1 MANLKHAFGGQ
12 TRDLVDPYVQVSFA
26 GLSVCLDSNFR
37 NYQPSK
43 LVMPFPGNISL
54 ICISRQPYSLGV
66 MDQLEKKLQKNEK
79 EVTQILLFRALRIE
93 TLCRNFIILQSYLD
107 NILPLWGISVT
118 LTISSRITGVKYKW
132 SPLGGAITCAQVY
145 ICSNMSA

>member
-1 MANLKHAFGGQ
+1 MPLINL
-12 TRDLVDPYVQVSFA
+12 
-26 GLSVCLDSNFR
+26 
-37 NYQPSK
+37 
-43 LVMPFPGNISL
+43 PGNISL

-118 LTISSRITGVKYKW
+118 LTISSRITGVKYK
-132 SPLGGAITCAQVY
+132 
-145 ICSNMSA
+145 